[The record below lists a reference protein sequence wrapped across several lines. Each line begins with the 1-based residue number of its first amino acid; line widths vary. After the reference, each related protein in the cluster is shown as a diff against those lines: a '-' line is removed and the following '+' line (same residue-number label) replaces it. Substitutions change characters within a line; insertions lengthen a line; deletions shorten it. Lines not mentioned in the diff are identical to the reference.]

1 MRMTNP
7 FGLLAPKVWVSSV
20 ADITPDYLRTH
31 GIRGLILD
39 LDETLVTAI
48 SHTAA
53 DRVRDWI
60 TDLRSEFQLYIV
72 SNNNSGQRVKRVAD
86 DLDLPCLH
94 QALKPRRK
102 GFRRA
107 LAAMNLQPNEVAI
120 VGDQLFTDVLGGN
133 RLGAHPILVTPL
145 SPETRAWRKAMRLV
159 EGMFIHQYEH
169 LKNLN
174 AAEAVWTSQ
183 PESRP

>member
-1 MRMTNP
+1 MKP
-7 FGLLAPKVWVSSV
+7 FALLAPKAWLPSV
-20 ADITPDYLRTH
+20 ADISPDYLKAH
-31 GIRGLILD
+31 GIRGVILD

-53 DRVRDWI
+53 ERVRDWI
-60 TDLRSEFQLYIV
+60 TTMRAEFQLYIV
-72 SNNNSGQRVKRVAD
+72 SNNNSGARVQRVAE

-94 QALKPRRK
+94 QAFKPRRG

-107 LAAMNLQPNEVAI
+107 LAAMGLQPHEVAI

-145 SPETRAWRKAMRLV
+145 SPETRPWRQAMRLV

-174 AAEAVWTSQ
+174 AAEAVWTT
-183 PESRP
+183 RPPSADDA

>member
-1 MRMTNP
+1 MNP
-7 FGLLAPKVWVSSV
+7 FALLAPKAWLPSV
-20 ADITPDYLRTH
+20 TDITPAYLNAH

-48 SHTAA
+48 SHTPADQVLEWIAA
-53 DRVRDWI
+53 M
-60 TDLRSEFQLYIV
+60 RSEFQLYIV
-72 SNNNSGQRVKRVAD
+72 SNNNSGRRVKRVAEE
-86 DLDLPCLH
+86 LDLPCLH
-94 QALKPRRK
+94 QAFKPRRG

-107 LAAMNLQPNEVAI
+107 LAAMGLEAHEVAI

-145 SPETRAWRKAMRLV
+145 SPETRPWRRAMRLA

-169 LKNLN
+169 LKNLH
-174 AAEAVWTSQ
+174 AAEAVWTS
-183 PESRP
+183 RPTSADDV